1 MRQVWRETR
10 TAFER
15 ERYTVGDRT
24 VDLSGAM
31 AAMRTGTRLHL
42 PEELERS
49 APPDP
54 RRRTTGFA
62 VTGESTLA
70 AVVRLAGEEAGSGA
84 AAEAGPEAE
93 AGAWTD
99 AGGGAAGRVGALNFA
114 SARNPG
120 GGVANGARAQEESL
134 VRSSALYASLTAC
147 PEFYEHHR
155 AERGLLYT
163 DRVIHSPG
171 VPVFRDDRGGWLTRP
186 VSADFLTCAAPNRRM
201 IERNRTGEA
210 ERIPGVLVGRARGV
224 LAVAAHA
231 GVERLV
237 LGAWGG
243 GVFANRPSEVAEA
256 FAEHL
261 RGEFEGVFAQVVF
274 AVLGR
279 DEEVRRPFRE
289 AFAAER
295 WGRPQDRG
303 ARPPAGQEF
312 S

>member
-1 MRQVWRETR
+1 MWRESR
-10 TAFER
+10 TAFEE

-31 AAMRTGTRLHL
+31 AAMRAGTRLYL
-42 PEELERS
+42 PEELGRS
-49 APPDP
+49 AAPEA
-54 RRRTTGFA
+54 RGTWETGFE

-70 AVVRLAGEEAGSGA
+70 AVIRLAGAERAAAAGAGA
-84 AAEAGPEAE
+84 GAGGVAEAGGVA
-93 AGAWTD
+93 
-99 AGGGAAGRVGALNFA
+99 ALNFA

-134 VRSSALYASLTAC
+134 ARSSALYASLAAC

-163 DRVIHSPG
+163 DRVIHSPS
-171 VPVFRDDRGGWLTRP
+171 VPVFRDDRGAWLTEP

-210 ERIPGVLVGRARGV
+210 ERIPGVLARRARCV
-224 LAVAAHA
+224 LAVAADA

-237 LGAWGG
+237 LGAWGC
-243 GVFANRPSEVAEA
+243 GVFGNRPAEVAEA

-261 RGEFEGVFAQVVF
+261 HGAFEGVFAQVVF
-274 AVLGR
+274 AVLGS
-279 DEEVRRPFRE
+279 DEAVRGPFRE
-289 AFAAER
+289 AFAA
-295 WGRPQDRG
+295 DR
-303 ARPPAGQEF
+303 
-312 S
+312 